1 MSDSQGLSLQTR
13 KLSVRYGG
21 VVANTDIDLSVPP
34 GKIVGLI
41 GPNGAGKTTC
51 VDAVTGFAE
60 YSGSVS
66 LGAMSLDGMPPH
78 ERRRAGLSR
87 TWQSGELFA
96 NLSVTQNVEAA
107 ARWGG
112 PGAVWRDLF
121 SKRRA
126 GLDPSV
132 EQALEA
138 VDLLRSGQTLARD
151 LSLGQQKLV
160 GVARALV
167 GNCKLLLLD
176 EPAAG
181 LDSRESL
188 EFATRLRQIVTN
200 GPGALLIDHDMSL
213 VLGICDHIY
222 VLEFGM
228 IIAAGTAEEVR
239 RNPAVIRAY
248 LGTPLESA
256 HG

>member
-1 MSDSQGLSLQTR
+1 MLDSQGMSLQTQN
-13 KLSVRYGG
+13 LSVRYGG
-21 VVANTDIDLSVPP
+21 VVANSGISLSVAP
-34 GKIVGLI
+34 GQIVGLI
-41 GPNGAGKTTC
+41 GPNGAGKTTF
-51 VDAVTGFAE
+51 VDAVTGFAD
-60 YSGSVS
+60 YTGSVS
-66 LGAMSLDGMPPH
+66 LGSVYLDGMPPH

-87 TWQSGELFA
+87 TWQSGELFP
-96 NLSVTQNVEAA
+96 NLTLTQNVEAA
-107 ARWGG
+107 VRWGG

-121 SKRRA
+121 GKRKP

-132 EQALEA
+132 EKALDA

-167 GNCKLLLLD
+167 GNCELLLLD

-188 EFATRLRQIVTN
+188 EFATCLRQLVTN

-213 VLGICDHIY
+213 VLGICDYIY
-222 VLEFGM
+222 VLEFGI
-228 IIAAGTAEEVR
+228 IIAAGTSEEVR
-239 RNPAVIRAY
+239 QNPAVISAY
-248 LGTPLESA
+248 LGAPMEDV